1 MAEGGWSWVLQHR
14 IRQGYANGHQALYV
28 LWNSKNTWHH
38 ESQIYKAVKIKVK
51 INFFTD
57 DLDCLNVVLN
67 FYWCLTICSCF
78 AWDLQIL
85 SVPDNKIQISI
96 LNLWYWGKVP
106 ALPRHT
112 GHLLLFQIIFFWK
125 LGQSIPLQMYNLLH
139 CRLFICTCL
148 WLANAL
154 SNKFQISFL
163 MPFQGAQVTTSFSPP
178 SPQSKSSSIESSA
191 NRLLCHGDYVTS
203 HVTFEGKQIETIP
216 CCPMTR

>member
-1 MAEGGWSWVLQHR
+1 M
-14 IRQGYANGHQALYV
+14 
-28 LWNSKNTWHH
+28 
-38 ESQIYKAVKIKVK
+38 K

-163 MPFQGAQVTTSFSPP
+163 MPFQGAQVTTSLVHFLPKASHLLLKARSIASFATAAMSPHTWP
-178 SPQSKSSSIESSA
+178 SRG
-191 NRLLCHGDYVTS
+191 NR
-203 HVTFEGKQIETIP
+203 
-216 CCPMTR
+216 